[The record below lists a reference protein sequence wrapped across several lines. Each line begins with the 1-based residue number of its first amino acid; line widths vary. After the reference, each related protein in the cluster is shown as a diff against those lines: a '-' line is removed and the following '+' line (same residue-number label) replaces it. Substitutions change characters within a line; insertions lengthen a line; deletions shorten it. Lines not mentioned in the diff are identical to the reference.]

1 MAGLGCEQTSHVVK
15 DVAHRL
21 VDEHRAD
28 LVPQEVCSGLWCLAV
43 LDVLDIATLKLFWSI
58 IVTKFHG
65 KVAAQ
70 GVRPLYQA
78 LYKVKPLF
86 HDSAW
91 QQLKQEMTGTLGPV
105 HLLPSQQSSAL
116 HAVLQTL
123 QLEHSRAVPFSVY
136 TAAAV
141 LRQRA
146 DGVRNMLL
154 VTLNAEDHVTNVP
167 GR

>member
-1 MAGLGCEQTSHVVK
+1 M
-15 DVAHRL
+15 
-21 VDEHRAD
+21 
-28 LVPQEVCSGLWCLAV
+28 

-78 LYKVKPLF
+78 LYKVKPLSD
-86 HDSAW
+86 DSAW

-105 HLLPSQQSSAL
+105 HLVPSQQSSI

-123 QLEHSRAVPFSVY
+123 QLEHSQDVPFSVY
-136 TAAAV
+136 TAE
-141 LRQRA
+141 QSC
-146 DGVRNMLL
+146 
-154 VTLNAEDHVTNVP
+154 
-167 GR
+167 GRELMASGICCWSP